1 LFEGIAAC
9 GRTPFVWG
17 SLYAALNRKA
27 FTCLLAFNPNLES
40 KLNLDLMILVNTGPE
55 VLTGSTRLKAG
66 TATKCI
72 LNMLTTL
79 SMVQYGK
86 CLENLMIDLMPANA
100 KLRDRA
106 LRITLLLVDNDKCT
120 EEMAQRSLEKNSY
133 DIKRTVF
140 ELRTEISNSETII

>member
-1 LFEGIAAC
+1 
-9 GRTPFVWG
+9 
-17 SLYAALNRKA
+17 
-27 FTCLLAFNPNLES
+27 
-40 KLNLDLMILVNTGPE
+40 
-55 VLTGSTRLKAG
+55 
-66 TATKCI
+66 
-72 LNMLTTL
+72 MLTTL

-140 ELRTEISNSETII
+140 ELRTEISNSETVI

>member
-1 LFEGIAAC
+1 MLGIAAC

-17 SLYAALNRKA
+17 ALYAALNRKA
-27 FTCLLAFNPNLES
+27 YSCLLCFNPNIEPKLKLDQVITVES
-40 KLNLDLMILVNTGPE
+40 GPE

-79 SMVQYGK
+79 SMVQLGK
-86 CLENLMIDLMPANA
+86 CFENLMIDLMPSND

-106 LRITLLLVDNDKCT
+106 LRIALLLLKT
-120 EEMAQRSLEKNSY
+120 EQFSEETVKQVLIKNNY
-133 DIKRTVF
+133 DIKKTVI
-140 ELRTEISNSETII
+140 ELREASQQLTASH

>member
-1 LFEGIAAC
+1 MFEGIAAC

-27 FTCLLAFNPNLES
+27 FTCLLSFNPNLES

-55 VLTGSTRLKAG
+55 VLTGSTRLKSG

-106 LRITLLLVDNDKCT
+106 LRITLLLVDSDKCN
-120 EEMAQRSLEKNSY
+120 EDMAQRILEKNSY
-133 DIKRTVF
+133 DIKKTVF
-140 ELRTEISNSETII
+140 ELRTEISNSETVI

>member
-1 LFEGIAAC
+1 
-9 GRTPFVWG
+9 
-17 SLYAALNRKA
+17 
-27 FTCLLAFNPNLES
+27 
-40 KLNLDLMILVNTGPE
+40 MITVKTGPE

-86 CLENLMIDLMPANA
+86 CLENLMVDLMPNSE

-106 LRITLLLVDNDKCT
+106 LRITMQIINDSKLSKDIV
-120 EEMAQRSLEKNSY
+120 EAALIKNNY
-133 DIKRTVF
+133 DIKTSVA
-140 ELRTEISNSETII
+140 ELRDMK